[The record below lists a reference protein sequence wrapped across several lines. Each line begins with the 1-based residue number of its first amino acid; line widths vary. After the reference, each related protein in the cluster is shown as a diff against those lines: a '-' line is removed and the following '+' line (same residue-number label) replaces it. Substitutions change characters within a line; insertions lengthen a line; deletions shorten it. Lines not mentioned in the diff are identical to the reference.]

1 MTEIEKLQA
10 IPQSNNIVSDIRTI
24 LSEARG
30 ATARVVNQ
38 MMVVAYWLI
47 GKRIVLEEQ
56 NGADRAAYGEAV
68 LKNLSKEL
76 TSEFGNGFSYSNLRM
91 MRQFYLTYTDYEICY
106 TLCVKLSWSHNR
118 LIMLVNVSENK

>member
-30 ATARVVNQ
+30 ATARAVNQ

-47 GKRIVLEEQ
+47 GKRNILHTVYKIELESQSPHYESARPC
-56 NGADRAAYGEAV
+56 G
-68 LKNLSKEL
+68 
-76 TSEFGNGFSYSNLRM
+76 TRM
-91 MRQFYLTYTDYEICY
+91 ETTQQ
-106 TLCVKLSWSHNR
+106 
-118 LIMLVNVSENK
+118 LVYCFVPNAMKR